1 MTKESQHIN
10 RDEIAGGV
18 EQYKAIM
25 DHLKHLSTLSTGV
38 ILILFTFLQNF
49 VKQPVGR
56 EWSRASVLFLLLSVG
71 AGVIA
76 FAGLAVRLPRKASKK
91 LTDRERN
98 VFAAAMVAAW
108 AAFFIGLCSLGVF
121 FFVNA

>member
-1 MTKESQHIN
+1 MKSTSQHSTH
-10 RDEIAGGV
+10 DEIAGGV

-49 VKQPVGR
+49 VKQPIGR
-56 EWSRASVLFLLLSVG
+56 EWARACVLFLLLSVG

-76 FAGLAVRLPRKASKK
+76 FAVLAVRLPRRSAKR
-91 LTDRERN
+91 LTDTERN
-98 VFAAAMVAAW
+98 VFAGAMVAAW
-108 AAFFIGLCSLGVF
+108 ASFFLGLCCLGVF
-121 FFVNA
+121 FFGNA